1 MFDYRQDNKGT
12 EMGVNVV
19 TGTVSNLREATHTE
33 GRIGQ
38 HAVGGT
44 VTGKVSSKQV
54 YSFRVDNRPV
64 TYESKEMLSLSDG
77 DHVACAGPLG
87 GGVIKAMKVRNDS
100 TGVIYGHSPMLVLL
114 GMICVL
120 LASLMLIG
128 TGVGAILGVP
138 VFFVAL
144 YGLYKTWQLF
154 QSAKAVEAVPV
165 QRTA

>member
-1 MFDYRQDNKGT
+1 
-12 EMGVNVV
+12 MGISIV

-33 GRIGQ
+33 GHIGQ

-54 YSFRVDNRPV
+54 YSFRVDSRPV
-64 TYESKEMLSLSDG
+64 SYESKQMLSISDG
-77 DHVACAGPLG
+77 DYVTCAGPVG

-100 TGVIYGHSPMLVLL
+100 TGVVYGHSPMLVLL
-114 GMICVL
+114 GMIGVL

-128 TGVGAILGVP
+128 TGIGAILGVP
-138 VFFVAL
+138 VFCIGL
-144 YGLYKTWQLF
+144 YGLYKTWLLF
-154 QSAKAVEAVPV
+154 QSARAVEAAPV

>member
-1 MFDYRQDNKGT
+1 
-12 EMGVNVV
+12 MGVQVV

-44 VTGKVSSKQV
+44 VTGKFSSKQM

-64 TYESKEMLSLSDG
+64 TFESKDMLSLSDG
-77 DHVACAGPLG
+77 DHVACAGPLA

-100 TGVIYGHSPMLVLL
+100 TGIIYGHSPILVLV

-128 TGVGAILGVP
+128 TGIGAILGIP
-138 VFFVAL
+138 VFFVAC
-144 YGLYKTWQLF
+144 YGLFKTRQLF
-154 QSAKAVEAVPV
+154 QSAKSVEAAPV
-165 QRTA
+165 AAMN

>member
-1 MFDYRQDNKGT
+1 
-12 EMGVNVV
+12 MGVQVV

-44 VTGKVSSKQV
+44 VTGKLSSKQV
-54 YSFRVDNRPV
+54 YSFRVDSRPV
-64 TYESKEMLSLSDG
+64 TFESKDMLSLSDG
-77 DHVACAGPLG
+77 DHVACAGPLS

-100 TGVIYGHSPMLVLL
+100 TGIIYGHSPILALV

-128 TGVGAILGVP
+128 TGIGAILGIP
-138 VFFVAL
+138 VFFVAC
-144 YGLYKTWQLF
+144 YGLFKTWQLF
-154 QSAKAVEAVPV
+154 QSAKSVEAAPV
-165 QRTA
+165 AVMH

>member
-1 MFDYRQDNKGT
+1 
-12 EMGVNVV
+12 MGVIVV
-19 TGTVSNLREATHTE
+19 TGTVNNLREATHTE

-44 VTGKVSSKQV
+44 ITGKVSSKQV
-54 YSFRVDNRPV
+54 YSFRVDSRPV
-64 TYESKEMLSLSDG
+64 NYESKEMLSISDG
-77 DHVACAGPLG
+77 DHVTCAGPVG

-114 GMICVL
+114 GMIGVL

-138 VFFVAL
+138 VLCIGL

-154 QSAKAVEAVPV
+154 RSTRAVEAAPV

>member
-1 MFDYRQDNKGT
+1 
-12 EMGVNVV
+12 MGVQVV
-19 TGTVSNLREATHTE
+19 TGTVSNVREATHTE

-64 TYESKEMLSLSDG
+64 TFESKEMISISDG
-77 DHVACAGPLG
+77 DHVSCAGPFG

-100 TGVIYGHSPMLVLL
+100 TGVIYGHSPVFVL
-114 GMICVL
+114 GCMIAVL
-120 LASLMLIG
+120 FASMMLIG
-128 TGVGAILGVP
+128 TGIGAILGVP
-138 VFFVAL
+138 VFCVGL

-154 QSAKAVEAVPV
+154 QSAKAVEAAPV